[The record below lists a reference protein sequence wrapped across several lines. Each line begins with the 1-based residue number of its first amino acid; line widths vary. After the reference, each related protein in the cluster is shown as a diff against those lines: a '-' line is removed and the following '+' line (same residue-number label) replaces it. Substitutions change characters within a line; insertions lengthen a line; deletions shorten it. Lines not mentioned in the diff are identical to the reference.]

1 MNKPVNFK
9 KRLLQMEAPVDEG
22 LLTQVFARRMRRK
35 RRKRSRLLRLGIA
48 GVVGTFLLVG
58 GWFFFRP
65 VMLEEVATASQ
76 TEHAATMQ
84 PEAKNPS
91 TSAVPI
97 ATAEP
102 SASGQAFP
110 PAETQRTHTPAQ
122 TTHAASQANR
132 RRSGTPK
139 QAQFRSLPFDKLL
152 TDAVPS
158 EGSWTVYPPLSALQQ
173 SGIEDWKP
181 VHLNS
186 QVINRLLSGT
196 ERPQPSERSS
206 MYGGRRITTNTWLF
220 EVMTEPAWMQVRAA
234 NPAYN
239 QLLHQTEQKAGM
251 LQAGIRV
258 GRQLN
263 QQFRWFTG
271 LKYAEQWS
279 RFDWLQQTAET
290 RMLTDVK
297 NVVIKEPGLPD
308 RTISVHDTV
317 MLHSVHHTRYTASN
331 RSRLFSVPVGIQYA
345 LQGSG
350 VYVFGSLA
358 PGYVLRSSGM
368 RMQADGSVAF
378 MEDLRFMRRFQLNSE
393 FGLGMRKTLAPGFFF
408 TVEPRLNYGLLNLS
422 KTTSAHHALQ
432 LGLNVGI
439 SFRPG
444 R

>member
-1 MNKPVNFK
+1 
-9 KRLLQMEAPVDEG
+9 
-22 LLTQVFARRMRRK
+22 
-35 RRKRSRLLRLGIA
+35 
-48 GVVGTFLLVG
+48 
-58 GWFFFRP
+58 
-65 VMLEEVATASQ
+65 
-76 TEHAATMQ
+76 
-84 PEAKNPS
+84 
-91 TSAVPI
+91 
-97 ATAEP
+97 
-102 SASGQAFP
+102 
-110 PAETQRTHTPAQ
+110 
-122 TTHAASQANR
+122 
-132 RRSGTPK
+132 
-139 QAQFRSLPFDKLL
+139 
-152 TDAVPS
+152 
-158 EGSWTVYPPLSALQQ
+158 
-173 SGIEDWKP
+173 
-181 VHLNS
+181 
-186 QVINRLLSGT
+186 
-196 ERPQPSERSS
+196 
-206 MYGGRRITTNTWLF
+206 
-220 EVMTEPAWMQVRAA
+220 
-234 NPAYN
+234 
-239 QLLHQTEQKAGM
+239 M

>member
-9 KRLLQMEAPVDEG
+9 KRLLQMEAPVDQG
-22 LLTQVFARRMRRK
+22 LLSQVFAKRARRK
-35 RRKRSRLLRLGIA
+35 RNRLLRLGLA
-48 GVVGTFLLVG
+48 GVGACMLLLG
-58 GWFFFRP
+58 SIFFFRP
-65 VMLEEVATASQ
+65 GLVQ
-76 TEHAATMQ
+76 
-84 PEAKNPS
+84 EA
-91 TSAVPI
+91 
-97 ATAEP
+97 P
-102 SASGQAFP
+102 SASK
-110 PAETQRTHTPAQ
+110 TQRAATVQPKAKDPVSSSAPKAIGKTHTLAQ
-122 TTHAASQANR
+122 TSAASAAALVNK
-132 RRSGTPK
+132 RRSGTTRQFEFHSVPLEK
-139 QAQFRSLPFDKLL
+139 LWQEAVQA
-152 TDAVPS
+152 
-158 EGSWTVYPPLSALQQ
+158 EGSWTVYPPLSALHQP
-173 SGIEDWKP
+173 GVEDWKT
-181 VHLNS
+181 VQLNS
-186 QVINRLLSGT
+186 RGINRLLRK
-196 ERPQPSERSS
+196 EPIPEPSERSS
-206 MYGGRRITTNTWLF
+206 MHSNRRITTSTWLID
-220 EVMTEPAWMQVRAA
+220 VMTEPAWMQVRAA